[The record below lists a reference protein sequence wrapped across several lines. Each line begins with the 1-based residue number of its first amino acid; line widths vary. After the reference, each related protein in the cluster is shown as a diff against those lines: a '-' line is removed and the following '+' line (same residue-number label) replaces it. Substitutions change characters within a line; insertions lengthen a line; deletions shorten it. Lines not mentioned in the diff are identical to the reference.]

1 MNTITPDTA
10 NAIRDLYDL
19 DGHTTVNLYET
30 LDLAEALAAEASQGL
45 TQFGVLASVTDL
57 LTRATRINE
66 YAARTIGDYTDRVP
80 AGLYRALTDISNRFR
95 TAATT
100 IRDTAPQDSTVA
112 AAHHAV
118 HVILDRIGTDVLH
131 VAYTQVAAA

>member
-10 NAIRDLYDL
+10 NTIRDLYDL
-19 DGHTTVNLYET
+19 DGDTTVRLYET

-45 TQFGVLASVTDL
+45 TQLGVLASVTDL
-57 LTRATRINE
+57 LTRATTIHQ
-66 YAARTIGDYTDRVP
+66 YAARTIGDYTNRVP
-80 AGLYRALTDISNRFR
+80 SGLHRALTDISDRFR

-100 IRDTAPQDSTVA
+100 IRATAPEEATLY

-131 VAYTQVAAA
+131 VAYTQVAPE

>member
-10 NAIRDLYDL
+10 TALRDLYDL
-19 DGHTTVNLYET
+19 DGHTTVNLYEVVE
-30 LDLAEALAAEASQGL
+30 LAEALAAEASQGL
-45 TQFGVLASVTDL
+45 TLPGILASVTDL

-66 YAARTIGDYTDRVP
+66 YAARTLGDYTNRIP
-80 AGLYRALTDISNRFR
+80 SGLYRALTDISNRFR

-100 IRDTAPQDSTVA
+100 IRATAPEEPTLY

-131 VAYTQVAAA
+131 VAYTQVDPA